1 MSMDVPSYKQS
12 FFWRILNH
20 WNQKLAI
27 FRFRKK
33 VVEHTYCGEKLR
45 VSIEDGLGQGWYDR
59 DWGMMVEI
67 GLLTGSRLKSGAV
80 VFDLGAHQGVVA
92 MILARKVGQ
101 NGKVVAA
108 EPIPHNFAVM
118 GRNIELNQLTN
129 ICPIQA
135 AIGKKVG
142 TLEFSS
148 GLNGSAAVVSK
159 YGLTQI
165 VPMVTINSLVEKFGK
180 PDVVFLDVE
189 GFEALALC
197 SAQLA
202 FHGNCDFF
210 VEVHVGA
217 GLEKA
222 GSSAGEI
229 LNYFPPT
236 AFECHVHHDGGMNP
250 IKLEEAGSDFFK
262 TRFFLTALAKKQP
275 VVS

>member
-33 VVEHTYCGEKLR
+33 VVEHCYCGEKLR
-45 VSIEDGLGQGWYDR
+45 VSIEDGLAKGWYDH
-59 DWGMMVEI
+59 DWGIMAEI
-67 GLLTGSRLKSGAV
+67 SSLSESRLKSGAL

-129 ICPIQA
+129 IRPIQA
-135 AIGKKVG
+135 AIGNKVG

-189 GFEALALC
+189 GFEALALS

-222 GSSAGEI
+222 GSSVGEI
-229 LNYFPPT
+229 LNYFPST
-236 AFECHVHHDGGMNP
+236 VFECHVHHDGGMN
-250 IKLEEAGSDFFK
+250 
-262 TRFFLTALAKKQP
+262 
-275 VVS
+275 

>member
-1 MSMDVPSYKQS
+1 MSMDLPSYKQS

-33 VVEHTYCGEKLR
+33 VVEHSYCGELLR
-45 VSIEDGLGQGWYDR
+45 VSIEDGLGKGWYDH
-59 DWGMMVEI
+59 DWGMMGEI
-67 GLLTGSRLKSGAV
+67 GLLTGSRLKSGAL

-129 ICPIQA
+129 IISLQA
-135 AIGKKVG
+135 AIGNKVG

-159 YGLTQI
+159 YGMTQ
-165 VPMVTINSLVEKFGK
+165 VVLMMTVDSLVEKFGK
-180 PDVVFLDVE
+180 PDVVFLDIE
-189 GFEALALC
+189 GFEGLALA
-197 SAQLA
+197 SSQLA

-229 LNYFPPT
+229 LNYFPAT
-236 AFECHVHHDGGMNP
+236 KFDCHVHHDGGMLP
-250 IKLEEAGSDFFK
+250 IKIADVKPEFFLK
-262 TRFFLTALAKKQP
+262 RFFITALAK
-275 VVS
+275 